1 MNNNRVALVTNSLVY
16 AGPGSIEAL
25 LENEFTVVCH
35 DKSFLDEVC
44 RQQFAEAHPG
54 AIPLSEQEPGLLV
67 ETALARHKRIDV
79 LVSNDVI
86 GPNMKPIEEATA
98 DEYRAVIEDGMVWP
112 FALAN
117 AVVPQMKERQSGALI
132 FVTSGAALAPS
143 QNLSMYSS
151 ARAGAVALSQS
162 LAKELG
168 PFNIQV
174 NAICPNWFKS
184 ETYFSDERLAKY
196 PKLAERIETDVPIK
210 RLGQQHEM
218 GALVALLATQKAMPM
233 TGQAIAFA
241 GGFYP

>member
-1 MNNNRVALVTNSLVY
+1 MTDKRVALVTNAREY
-16 AGPGSIEAL
+16 AGPGSVAAL
-25 LENEFTVVCH
+25 LEQGLAVACH
-35 DKSFLDEVC
+35 DKAFDDSAS
-44 RQQFAEAHPG
+44 RKAFAEEYPG
-54 AIPLSEQEPGLLV
+54 AIPLSEQEPASLV
-67 ETALARHKRIDV
+67 ERVLDECGRIDV

-86 GPNMKPIEEATA
+86 LSAMKPIEAATV
-98 DEYRAVIEDGMVWP
+98 DEYRAAIEDGMVWP

-117 AVVPQMKERQSGALI
+117 AVVPHMKERQSGAMI
-132 FVTSGAALAPS
+132 FVTSGAALAPH

-184 ETYFSDERLAKY
+184 ETYFSDERLAQY
-196 PKLAERIETDVPIK
+196 PKLAERIKNDVPIK

-218 GALVALLATQKAMPM
+218 GALVALLASQKAMPV

>member
-1 MNNNRVALVTNSLVY
+1 MGDNLIALVTNAREY
-16 AGPGSIEAL
+16 AGPGSVAAL
-25 LENEFTVVCH
+25 LEHEFTVVCH
-35 DKSFLDEVC
+35 DRSFDDEAS
-44 RQQFAEAHPG
+44 RMSFTEEYPAAT
-54 AIPLSEQEPGLLV
+54 PLAEQEPVTLV
-67 ETALARHKRIDV
+67 EATLREHGRIDV

-86 GPNMKPIEEATA
+86 LSSMKPIEAATV
-98 DEYRAVIEDGMVWP
+98 DEYRAVIEDGLVWP
-112 FALAN
+112 FSLAN
-117 AVVPQMKERQSGALI
+117 AVAPHMKKRQSGALI
-132 FVTSGAALAPS
+132 FITSGAALAPH

-168 PFNIQV
+168 AFNIQV

-184 ETYFSDERLAKY
+184 ETYFSDERLAQY
-196 PKLAERIETDVPIK
+196 PKLAERINKDVPIK

-218 GALVALLATQKAMPM
+218 GALVALLASQKAMPV

>member
-1 MNNNRVALVTNSLVY
+1 MSDNRVALVTHAREY
-16 AGPGSIEAL
+16 AGPGSVDAL
-25 LENEFTVVCH
+25 LEEGFTVVCH
-35 DKSFLDEVC
+35 DRAFDEESA
-44 RQQFAEAHPG
+44 RKRFADQHSG
-54 AIPLSEQEPGLLV
+54 AIPLAQQEPATLV
-67 ETALARHKRIDV
+67 ESALHEQGRIDV
-79 LVSNDVI
+79 LVANDVI
-86 GPNMKPIEEATA
+86 PSSMKPIEAATV
-98 DEYRAVIEDGMVWP
+98 DDYRVVIESGMIWP
-112 FALAN
+112 FSLAS

-143 QNLSMYSS
+143 KNLSMYSS

-184 ETYFSDERLAKY
+184 ETYFSDKRLAEH
-196 PKLAERIETDVPIK
+196 PELADRIKKEVPIQ
-210 RLGQQHEM
+210 RLGQQQEM
-218 GALVALLATQKAMPM
+218 GALVVFLASQQAMPV

>member
-1 MNNNRVALVTNSLVY
+1 MSEASIALVTNAREY
-16 AGPGSIEAL
+16 AGPGSVAAL
-25 LENEFTVVCH
+25 LENGFAVLCH
-35 DKSFLDEVC
+35 DRSFGDEAC
-44 RQQFAEAHPG
+44 RTQFENDYPG
-54 AIPLSEQEPGLLV
+54 AITLLEQEPAALI
-67 ETALARHKRIDV
+67 ETALREHGRIDA
-79 LVSNDVI
+79 LVSNDI
-86 GPNMKPIEEATA
+86 ILSSMKPIEDATLE
-98 DEYRAVIEDGMVWP
+98 EYRVVIEDGLVWP

-117 AVVPQMKERQSGALI
+117 AVVPQMKERQSGALVFI
-132 FVTSGAALAPS
+132 TSGAALAPS
-143 QNLSMYSS
+143 QNLTMYSS

-184 ETYFSDERLAKY
+184 ETYFSDERLAQY
-196 PKLAERIETDVPIK
+196 PKLAERIQNEVPIK

-218 GALVALLATQKAMPM
+218 GELVALLVSQKAMPV

>member
-1 MNNNRVALVTNSLVY
+1 MSDQKVALVTNAREY
-16 AGPGSIEAL
+16 AGPGSVAAL
-25 LENEFTVVCH
+25 LDDGFFVLCH
-35 DKSFLDEVC
+35 DKSFVDELV
-44 RQQFAEAHPG
+44 RKEFSQEFSG
-54 AIPLSEQEPGLLV
+54 AIPLAEQCPVALV
-67 ETALARHKRIDV
+67 EAVMREKGRVDV

-86 GPNMKPIEEATA
+86 HSNMKPIETATV
-98 DEYRAVIEDGMVWP
+98 DEYREAIEGGMVWP
-112 FALAN
+112 FLLAN

-132 FVTSGAALAPS
+132 FVTSGAALAPY
-143 QNLSMYSS
+143 QYLSMYSS

-184 ETYFSDERLAKY
+184 DTYFSDKQLAEY
-196 PKLAERIETDVPIK
+196 PKLAERITKEVPIK

-218 GALVALLATQKAMPM
+218 GELVSLLASQKAMPM
-233 TGQAIAFA
+233 TGQAIAFD